1 MMSKKAWLFLTIV
14 GAAALLAVELLALP
28 LPRVVSHTVQAVT
41 ASEIQQIVIRRKSDG
56 TLQAVGYFDLK
67 DGGGNVVGSDSVA
80 VDLNGAQTTSI
91 ASFATSVLV
100 PAMNA
105 Q

>member
-1 MMSKKAWLFLTIV
+1 MDRKTFFV
-14 GAAALLAVELLALP
+14 LALIAAVALFAASVFAFP
-28 LPRVVSHTVQAVT
+28 LPNVVSHTEQAVT
-41 ASEIQQIVIRRKSDG
+41 ANEIQQIVIRRKSDG
-56 TLQAVGYFDLK
+56 SLQAVGYFDIK
-67 DGGGNVVGSDSVA
+67 NGSGVVVRNDSVA

>member
-1 MMSKKAWLFLTIV
+1 MNRKTIFV
-14 GAAALLAVELLALP
+14 LSLIAAIAVLAADLLALP

>member
-1 MMSKKAWLFLTIV
+1 MNRKTIFV
-14 GAAALLAVELLALP
+14 LSLIAAIAVLAADLLALP

-67 DGGGNVVGSDSVA
+67 DGGGNVVGNDSVS
-80 VDLNGAQTTSI
+80 VDLNGAQTSSI